1 MPINNWA
8 LVMDPL
14 QLIGDEIKRKRV
26 AIELSQE
33 ELASL
38 SNLHRTYIGSIERG
52 ERNIS
57 LKNIVSIA
65 IALKCKPSQLLV
77 GIDQEIGNGFM

>member
-1 MPINNWA
+1 
-8 LVMDPL
+8 MDPL
-14 QLIGDEIKRKRV
+14 KLIGDEVKKRRV
-26 AIELSQE
+26 VSELSQE

-57 LKNIVSIA
+57 LRNIVSLA

-77 GIDQEIGNGFM
+77 GIDKEIGNGFM